1 MATASKE
8 EQVFE
13 FLANLPRETWILVA
27 VAIVVGWMLSWLWR
41 WYRENSA
48 LKSLISTITAVGSDH
63 LKDVLVPDGMN
74 NFFHVDFLLLTPRG
88 VVVIDLRDVGGNIF
102 GGDQMSEW
110 TVMDGANRFTF
121 TNPQSP
127 LYDRIAA
134 VKALAGDIPVEG
146 RIVFTRRAKF
156 PKGLPK
162 WTLMVDSLSSDFPT
176 VERAA
181 MASTAGRYTEAWQR
195 IKSAVKP
202 SSMNQVRP
210 VPTP

>member
-1 MATASKE
+1 LTPDSKE
-8 EQVFE
+8 QQVFN
-13 FLANLPRETWILVA
+13 FLANLPRETWILVMI
-27 VAIVVGWMLSWLWR
+27 AIVVGWTLSWLWR
-41 WYRENSA
+41 WYRENA
-48 LKSLISTITAVGSDH
+48 ARKSLISVITAVGSDY

-121 TNPQSP
+121 TNPQSS

-134 VKALAGDIPVEG
+134 VKALAGDMPVEG

-181 MASTAGRYTEAWQR
+181 MANTSARFTEPWQR
-195 IKSAVKP
+195 IRSAVKP

-210 VPTP
+210 VPTS

>member
-1 MATASKE
+1 LENQSKE
-8 EQVFE
+8 QLVFD
-13 FLANLPRETWILVA
+13 FLANLPGETWILVGGA
-27 VAIVVGWMLSWLWR
+27 VVLGWMLSWIWR
-41 WYRENSA
+41 WYRERSA
-48 LKSLISTITAVGSDH
+48 RKSLIGTITAVGVDY

-74 NFFHVDFLLLTPRG
+74 SFFHVDFLLLTPRG

-102 GGDQMSEW
+102 GGDQMTEW

-121 TNPQSP
+121 TNPQSS

-134 VKALAGDIPVEG
+134 VKALAGDMPVEG
-146 RIVFTRRAKF
+146 RIVFTRRARF

-181 MASTAGRYTEAWQR
+181 MANTAGRFSEAWQR
-195 IKSAVKP
+195 IRSATKP

-210 VPTP
+210 VPTS

>member
-1 MATASKE
+1 LTPDSKE
-8 EQVFE
+8 QQVFN
-13 FLANLPRETWILVA
+13 FLADLPRETWILVMI
-27 VAIVVGWMLSWLWR
+27 AIVVGWTLSWLWR
-41 WYRENSA
+41 WYRENA
-48 LKSLISTITAVGSDH
+48 ARKSLISVITAVGSDY

-121 TNPQSP
+121 TNPQSS

-134 VKALAGDIPVEG
+134 VKALAGDMPVEG

-156 PKGLPK
+156 LKGLPK

-181 MASTAGRYTEAWQR
+181 MANTSARFTEPWQR
-195 IKSAVKP
+195 IRSAVKP

-210 VPTP
+210 VPTS